1 MRAVAESPQF
11 ADPVCRLV
19 GTMVVN
25 PAVKAIK
32 KSIALLLAGL
42 HRTVALTARR
52 NWRADM
58 TLAFNLF
65 RRISRPALV
74 VLGLGLL
81 VACGPADVARGVYDP
96 LEPRN
101 RSQFEQ
107 NLALDGALSGVLPGE
122 GGTGGAVVRT
132 AIRNVGE
139 TLSLPGTIVN
149 DLLQFRPDRAVRHS
163 FRLAINATIGIGG
176 LFDPA
181 GNIGLHG
188 RDSDFGETLHV
199 WGVGEGAYVVLPV
212 LGPTT
217 ERDVAG
223 LIVDELL
230 LDPIGALGLRETD
243 RWIIRGIR
251 LAGLA
256 ATRIEF
262 ADILDANVM
271 QSADPYAQARLL
283 FFQTRRHHLGIAAE
297 DDFIDP
303 YEDF

>member
-1 MRAVAESPQF
+1 
-11 ADPVCRLV
+11 
-19 GTMVVN
+19 
-25 PAVKAIK
+25 
-32 KSIALLLAGL
+32 
-42 HRTVALTARR
+42 
-52 NWRADM
+52 M
-58 TLAFNLF
+58 TLAFNLV
-65 RRISRPALV
+65 RRITRPALA

-81 VACGPADVARGVYDP
+81 VACGPAQVARGVNDP

-101 RSQFEQ
+101 RAQFEQ
-107 NLALDGALSGVLPGE
+107 NLALDRAVSGALPSE
-122 GGTGGAVVRT
+122 GGAGGAVVRT
-132 AIRNVGE
+132 AVRNVGE
-139 TLSLPGTIVN
+139 TLSLPGTIIN

-181 GNIGLHG
+181 GNIGLYG
-188 RDSDFGETLHV
+188 RESDFGETLHV

-217 ERDVAG
+217 ERDIAG
-223 LIVDELL
+223 LLVDELL
-230 LDPIGALGLRETD
+230 LDPAGAIGLRQSE
-243 RWIIRGIR
+243 RWILRGIR
-251 LAGLA
+251 LSALA

-271 QSADPYAQARLL
+271 QSADPYTQARLL
-283 FFQTRRHHLGIAAE
+283 FLQTRRHHLGVDAE